1 MSFSQI
7 IGQERA
13 EALATAWLSAG
24 RLPHAILV
32 CGPAGTG
39 KRRFARELAKAIL
52 CQQGKGLAC
61 DQCVSCHKV
70 EELLHP
76 DLHVLVPLPPNRGGK
91 SASQGLEEMRNAA
104 VDYLQQGEAPFHSSA
119 NIARDQLRSLQRE
132 MSYAPAEGQR
142 RVGLIY
148 EAECMHPAGANSLLK
163 MLEEPSRN
171 AIFILVS
178 SAPERLLPTVLS
190 RCQRLPLQ
198 RLSPGVLRAHFSD
211 SGLEPERVELAVRL
225 AGGSL
230 QRAEQVAC
238 GELDELRGL
247 VEAFLAAGAGG
258 DDAGYWSLLDEL
270 GVRDERGRLERFL
283 ELCGVY
289 LRDLFL
295 LAHGLTERMALVD
308 RCAALERLLGCFSLD
323 QLEAAAIEVDRA
335 FDYLTR
341 NVNVHLVLADLWR
354 CLRSS
359 RRQEAVAQ
367 ERSSAPS

>member
-7 IGQERA
+7 IGQERVKS
-13 EALATAWLSAG
+13 LATAWLRAG

-39 KRRFARELAKAIL
+39 KRRFARELAKGIL
-52 CQQGKGLAC
+52 CQQAEGLAC

-70 EELLHP
+70 EALLHP
-76 DLHVLVPLPPNRGGK
+76 DLHVLVPLPPNRRGK
-91 SASQGLEEMRNAA
+91 SATRGPEEMRNA
-104 VDYLQQGEAPFHSSA
+104 VVGYLHQGETPFHSTA
-119 NIARDQLRSLQRE
+119 NIAREQLRTLQRE
-132 MSYAPAEGQR
+132 MAYAPVESPR

-163 MLEEPSRN
+163 VLEEPSRN

-178 SAPERLLPTVLS
+178 SAPERMLSTVLS

-198 RLSPGVLRAHFSD
+198 RLGRDVLLAHLSD
-211 SGLEPERVELAVRL
+211 SGLEPERIELAVRL

-230 QRAEQVAC
+230 QRAEQVAR
-238 GELDELRGL
+238 GELDELRGR
-247 VEAFLAAGAGG
+247 VEAFLTAGIGG
-258 DDAGYWSLLDEL
+258 ADDGYWALLDEL
-270 GVRDERGRLERFL
+270 GARDERGRLERFL

-295 LAHGLTERMALVD
+295 LAHGLTERTALVD
-308 RCAALERLLGCFSLD
+308 RRAALEQLLPHFSLD
-323 QLEAAAIEVDRA
+323 QLEASAVEIDRA

-359 RRQEAVAQ
+359 QRQAVSAQ
-367 ERSSAPS
+367 ERSGAPS